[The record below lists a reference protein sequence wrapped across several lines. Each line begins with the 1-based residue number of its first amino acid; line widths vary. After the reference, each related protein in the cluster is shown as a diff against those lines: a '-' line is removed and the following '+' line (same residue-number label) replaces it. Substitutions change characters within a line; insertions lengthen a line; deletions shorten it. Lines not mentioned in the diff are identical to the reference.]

1 MSPVPLVP
9 SPCSSPS
16 VALATFLCVT
26 GQEEPRCRPAPSR
39 GHTGTPSRS
48 SPGSGSSA
56 GCPPLSGLPWSQG
69 WWAPTALP
77 APCALSWPLTH
88 SPAVALLRL
97 PISMNKCVPPGPLF
111 AASLMGAL
119 HRPGAQA
126 AGRSRLSGTP
136 SVGPRSPAQPPPW
149 HVGESLGAVT
159 GPLPGGR
166 AYFRSAL
173 LLAVVCTGSGGAASG
188 WSRYLSHSLGSPCSA
203 EGWGRGHTWCNRPQA
218 ATSSRCALPCASQQ
232 EACVFT
238 IKGSAGQCRPR
249 RAADPAR
256 WRAGSSSCQPSHT
269 PCRRLRLSS
278 SVSGRGFCARA
289 GLSNGDKFLWLFPGE
304 WLPPF
309 SGALGAL
316 VHFSSLGSSTPGPV
330 LPRSSEG
337 SAVPAMGRSAW

>member
-1 MSPVPLVP
+1 MWA
-9 SPCSSPS
+9 SPS
-16 VALATFLCVT
+16 
-26 GQEEPRCRPAPSR
+26 
-39 GHTGTPSRS
+39 
-48 SPGSGSSA
+48 
-56 GCPPLSGLPWSQG
+56 
-69 WWAPTALP
+69 
-77 APCALSWPLTH
+77 
-88 SPAVALLRL
+88 
-97 PISMNKCVPPGPLF
+97 
-111 AASLMGAL
+111 
-119 HRPGAQA
+119 
-126 AGRSRLSGTP
+126 
-136 SVGPRSPAQPPPW
+136 GPRRAPFLVVVPTFAQLCCSPWCAQGVAGPHLAGP
-149 HVGESLGAVT
+149 GISLT
-159 GPLPGGR
+159 
-166 AYFRSAL
+166 
-173 LLAVVCTGSGGAASG
+173 C
-188 WSRYLSHSLGSPCSA
+188 SLGSPCSA
-203 EGWGRGHTWCNRPQA
+203 EGWGRGHTWCNHPQA

-309 SGALGAL
+309 SRALGAL

-337 SAVPAMGRSAW
+337 SAVPTMGRSAW